1 MNEIPVVTTFG
12 WVPEFA
18 RGFVRDLRP
27 RWALEEIGEPY
38 EVELI
43 QNAKTDQFRERQPFG
58 QVPVY
63 RDQHGESFESGAM
76 VLRIAERGGDL
87 LPEDADARAQAIQWV
102 IAALNSVE
110 PFVMAVVTNDVFER
124 DQPWSKMRHEKVA
137 ADLDRRL
144 TDLEGALGN
153 GPWLEGAQFTVGD
166 LMMIAVL
173 HGVAPDALAKHPRLA
188 DYVRRGKDRPAFKK
202 AMADHLAT
210 FAANQPQPEGAAA

>member
-1 MNEIPVVTTFG
+1 MAMKPTITTFG

-27 RWALEEIGEPY
+27 RWALEEIGETY

-43 QNAKTDQFRERQPFG
+43 NNAKTEEYRCRQPFG

-63 RDQHGESFESGAM
+63 RDEHGETFESGAM
-76 VLRIAERGGDL
+76 VLRIAERGGEL
-87 LPEDADARAQAIQWV
+87 LPHDIEARARAIQWV

-110 PFVMAVVTNDVFER
+110 PFVMAVVINDVFER
-124 DQPWSKMRHEKVA
+124 DQPWSKMRHDKVA

-144 TDLEGALGN
+144 ADLESGLGD
-153 GPWLEGAQFTVGD
+153 GPWLDGDRFTVGD
-166 LMMIAVL
+166 LMMVAVL
-173 HGVAPDALAKHPRLA
+173 HGAPPEALAAHPKLA
-188 DYVRRGKDRPAFKK
+188 DYVRRGKDRPAFRK

-210 FAANQPQPEGAAA
+210 FEQTAVPAQ

>member
-1 MNEIPVVTTFG
+1 MTMSDSPTITTFA

-43 QNAKTDQFRERQPFG
+43 RDSKTDEYRCRQPFG

-63 RDQHGESFESGAM
+63 RDEHGESFESGAM
-76 VLRIAERGGDL
+76 VLRIAERGGNL
-87 LPEDADARAQAIQWV
+87 LPSERKARAQAIQWV

-110 PFVMAVVTNDVFER
+110 PFVMAVVINDLFER
-124 DQPWSKMRHEKVA
+124 DQPWSKMRHDKVV

-144 TDLEGALGN
+144 ADLQNGLGD
-153 GPWLEGAQFTVGD
+153 GPWLEGEQFTVGD
-166 LMMIAVL
+166 LMMVAVL
-173 HGVAPDALAKHPRLA
+173 HGTPEEILAKHSKLA
-188 DYVRRGKDRPAFKK
+188 DYVRRGKDRPSFKK
-202 AMADHLAT
+202 AIADQLAT
-210 FAANQPQPEGAAA
+210 FESSAVPAQ

>member
-1 MNEIPVVTTFG
+1 MSVTPTITTFG
-12 WVPEFA
+12 WVPDFA
-18 RGFVRDLRP
+18 RGYVRDLRP

-38 EVELI
+38 ELELI
-43 QNAKTDQFRERQPFG
+43 RDSKSDEYRRRQPFG

-63 RDQHGESFESGAM
+63 RDEHGESFESGAM

-87 LPEDADARAQAIQWV
+87 LPSEPKARAQAIQWV

-110 PFVMAVVTNDVFER
+110 PFVMAVVINDLFER
-124 DQPWSKMRHEKVA
+124 DQPWSEMRHDKVV

-144 TDLEGALGN
+144 ADLEKGLGD
-153 GPWLEGAQFTVGD
+153 GPWLEGERFTIGD

-173 HGVAPDALAKHPRLA
+173 HGTPAEFLAKHPKLA

-202 AMADHLAT
+202 ALAAQLAT
-210 FAANQPQPEGAAA
+210 FEKSAVPAQ

>member
-1 MNEIPVVTTFG
+1 MSVTPTVTTFG
-12 WVPEFA
+12 WVPDFA

-27 RWALEEIGEPY
+27 RWALEEIGEAY

-43 QNAKTDQFRERQPFG
+43 RDAKTDEYRGRQPFG
-58 QVPVY
+58 QVPLY
-63 RDQHGESFESGAM
+63 RDEHGESFESGAM
-76 VLRIAERGGDL
+76 VLRIAERGGNL
-87 LPEDADARAQAIQWV
+87 LPKEPQARAQAIQWV

-110 PFVMAVVTNDVFER
+110 PFVMAVVINDLFER

-144 TDLEGALGN
+144 ADLEKRLGV
-153 GPWLEGAQFTVGD
+153 GPWLEGEQFTVGD

-173 HGVAPDALAKHPRLA
+173 HGVTDDMLAKHPRLA

-202 AMADHLAT
+202 AMTDQLAT
-210 FAANQPQPEGAAA
+210 FAEAA

>member
-1 MNEIPVVTTFG
+1 MADRPTITTFG

-27 RWALEEIGEPY
+27 RWALEEIGEAY
-38 EVELI
+38 DVEYVKDVK
-43 QNAKTDQFRERQPFG
+43 ADDYRCRQPFG

-63 RDQHGESFESGAM
+63 RDGQGETFESGAM
-76 VLRIAERGGDL
+76 VLRIAERGGEL
-87 LPEDADARAQAIQWV
+87 LPTDPEARANAIQWV

-110 PFVMAVVTNDVFER
+110 PFVMALVINDEFER
-124 DQPWSKMRHEKVA
+124 DQPWSAMRHDKVA

-144 TDLEGALGN
+144 GDLERALGD
-153 GPWLEGAQFTVGD
+153 GTWLEGDDFTAGD

-173 HGVAPDALAKHPRLA
+173 HGAPAEALNPHPRLA
-188 DYVRRGKDRPAFKK
+188 SYVARGKARPAFQR

-210 FAANQPQPEGAAA
+210 FDKTPTPTTI